1 MSSFQEFLRTLQ
13 SYNIPDLMKRG
24 SIRTFIKEF
33 PDSKVN
39 YWLSV
44 FLFDKEINLRAG
56 ALTFFTLSGIV
67 PMCVFFLWFA
77 DFLMADISVSR
88 MTTLM
93 FPDVGES
100 LETLSLFPRLR
111 ARQLLS
117 SFAGWLA
124 VALIIFYLHAFFSNI
139 QYAFNY
145 IWQSEDRTKK
155 FWLGLKFNLDMTVVL
170 FIIIM
175 IFSFLFNL
183 CHLRLLQYLVSSLL
197 IFICVFLSFTVLPY
211 DKKPLKKPAAITSLF
226 VTAALLLWSWLIPV
240 VGNQLSE
247 FQFDGIDVLL
257 ILFWLYWAW
266 FIVLS
271 GARVCAFMSNRGID
285 YMRNEVSELAQ
296 NYRQFLSILI
306 ASYVF
311 QNSGRH
317 RDGSH
322 GLSFDAIHK
331 KMFRDAAYLPMSLL
345 DSIIK
350 ELMSKGVL
358 QKCDEKNE
366 FFYEPSADIDEKNY
380 TVGDLLFALT
390 FAGGYDL
397 KYQYQKINPKLES
410 ELSTSY
416 MAMFS
421 REETRLM
428 DIPLDISLDEILSSK
443 ERMTDVSKK
452 KEYERVKS
460 SILRKIAGKL
470 NIQ

>member
-1 MSSFQEFLRTLQ
+1 MHKKGA
-13 SYNIPDLMKRG
+13 IG
-24 SIRTFIKEF
+24 TFFRKF
-33 PDSKVN
+33 PDSKIN
-39 YWLSV
+39 YWLRV
-44 FLFDKEINLRAG
+44 FFFDKEINLRAG

-67 PMCVFFLWFA
+67 PICVFFIWFA
-77 DFLMADISVSR
+77 DFLMADVSVSR

-93 FPDVGES
+93 FPDVSDS

-111 ARQLLS
+111 IRQLLS
-117 SFAGWLA
+117 SFAGWVA
-124 VALIIFYLHAFFSNI
+124 IALIIFYLQAFFSNI

-155 FWLGLKFNLDMTVVL
+155 FWLSLKFNLDMTVVL

-183 CHLRLLQYLVSSLL
+183 CHLRFLQYTVSFLL
-197 IFICVFLSFTVLPY
+197 IYICIFLAFTVLPY
-211 DKKPLKKPAAITSLF
+211 DKKPLKKPAAVTSF
-226 VTAALLLWSWLIPV
+226 CVTAALLLWSWLIPV
-240 VGNQLSE
+240 VGAHLSE
-247 FQFDGIDVLL
+247 FEFNGIDVLL

-271 GARVCAFMSNRGID
+271 GARICAFMSNRGID

-306 ASYVF
+306 ASFVF
-311 QNSGRH
+311 KNCGRH

-322 GLSFDAIHK
+322 GLSFDTIHK
-331 KMFRDAAYLPMSLL
+331 RMFKGSAYLPMSLL

-350 ELMSKGVL
+350 ELMAKGVL
-358 QKCDEKNE
+358 QKCDERNE
-366 FFYEPSADIDEKNY
+366 YFYEPSADIDEKSY

-397 KYQYQKINPKLES
+397 KYQYQSINPQLEKKLS
-410 ELSTSY
+410 SSY

-421 REETRLM
+421 REETRLV
-428 DIPLDISLDEILSSK
+428 DIPLDISLEEVLPPKGRI
-443 ERMTDVSKK
+443 TDATK
-452 KEYERVKS
+452 KEEYEKLKHS
-460 SILRKIAGKL
+460 FLKKLTDKLAGL
-470 NIQ
+470 